1 MNITSIIEN
10 LIKESLTSLSLEVDE
25 IFLEHPQDLKMGD
38 FSCNAAMMLS
48 KKVGKNPRELA
59 QEIVS
64 KIEENEYV
72 EKVEVAGPGFINF
85 YLSKKFYVDFVKG
98 ADVKPDFLNGIKV
111 LIEHS
116 SPNLFKPFHIGHMV
130 NNSIGESLVRIYQY
144 CGADVTKLSF
154 PSDKSLGISKT
165 VWGLKQM
172 GIDNPTIDDFGKAY
186 VLGTEKYDSEDKS
199 IKTKIDQ
206 INLDIYNEEG
216 ENFEIYKSGV
226 DKSRAYFL
234 DFTKRIGSEFDQ
246 FYYESE
252 CEKVGKEV
260 IKENTPKVFEES
272 EGALIFKGSEHG
284 LYDNVFVTGAGYAT
298 YSGKDIGLLKLKFD
312 NNDFDKSITVAD
324 IEQKGHFNVV
334 KKAAEFV
341 NQDWSDKTEYIM
353 HGRLGFT
360 GGEKVSSR
368 FGNVPMAEVILEDLK
383 KVVKERILEK
393 TPDYDES
400 ILEEVSE
407 KISLSAIKFSV
418 LKVSA
423 GKNMTFDTDKSVS
436 TEGDSGPYLQYAYV
450 RAHSILN
457 KVENVSSEF
466 DSLSREVSDFEKVL
480 YRFPEALKKSVE
492 DYSPHHV
499 AGFLFTA
506 CDSFN
511 SFYAS
516 ERILDEENPDYLYNI
531 SLVKK
536 FSDILKEGLNT
547 LGIDVV
553 EKM

>member
-1 MNITSIIEN
+1 MNINSIIEN
-10 LIKESLTSLSLEVDE
+10 LIKESLTSLNLEVE
-25 IFLEHPQDLKMGD
+25 EVFLEHPQDLKMGD

-59 QEIVS
+59 DEIVS
-64 KIEENEYV
+64 NIESNDYV

-85 YLSKKFYVDFVKG
+85 YLSKKFYIDFVKEG
-98 ADVKPDFLNGIKV
+98 SINPDFLKGKKV

-144 CGADVTKLSF
+144 CGADVKRLSF

-172 GIDNPTIDDFGKAY
+172 NVENPTIENFGEAY

-199 IKTKIDQ
+199 IKDEINQ

-216 ENFEIYKSGV
+216 ESFEIYKLGMN
-226 DKSRAYFL
+226 KSKAYFMM
-234 DFTKRIGSEFDQ
+234 FTKKIGSEFDQ

-252 CEKVGKEV
+252 SEKVGKQV
-260 IKENTPKVFEES
+260 IKENTPEVFEVS
-272 EGALIFKGSEHG
+272 DGATIFKGSEHG
-284 LYDNVFVTGAGYAT
+284 LYDNVFVTSAGYST

-312 NNDFDKSITVAD
+312 GFDFDKSITVAD
-324 IEQKGHFNVV
+324 IEQKGHFSVV
-334 KKAAEFV
+334 KKAAEFI
-341 NQDWSDKTEYIM
+341 NKEWADKTEYIM
-353 HGRLGFT
+353 HGRLGFS

-368 FGNVPMAEVILEDLK
+368 FGNVPIAEDVLEMLK
-383 KVVKERILEK
+383 AGVKKKILEK
-393 TPDYDES
+393 TPDFEESQLDE
-400 ILEEVSE
+400 VAE

-450 RAHSILN
+450 RAHSILS
-457 KVENVSSEF
+457 KVDSVENNF
-466 DSLSREVSDFEKVL
+466 DQINREVSDFEKNL
-480 YRFPEALKKSVE
+480 YRFSEALEKSVE
-492 DYSPHHV
+492 SYSPHHV
-499 AGFLFTA
+499 AH
-506 CDSFN
+506 
-511 SFYAS
+511 
-516 ERILDEENPDYLYNI
+516 YLYTCLLYT
-531 SLVKK
+531 SP
-536 FSDILKEGLNT
+536 SPRD
-547 LGIDVV
+547 
-553 EKM
+553 